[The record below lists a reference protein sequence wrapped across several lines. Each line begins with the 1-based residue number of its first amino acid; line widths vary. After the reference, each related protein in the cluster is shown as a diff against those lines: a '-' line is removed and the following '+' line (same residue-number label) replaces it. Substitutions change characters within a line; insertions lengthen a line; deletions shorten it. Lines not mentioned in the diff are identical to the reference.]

1 MTQHIKRN
9 ARRVRIQDNFRN
21 PVLENDDKGM
31 QKCVPMKEDHWL
43 TKLVGYFLYACIL
56 VSVVIGVINYL

>member
-1 MTQHIKRN
+1 MTQYIKRN
-9 ARRVRIQDNFRN
+9 ASSVQVQDNFRN

-43 TKLVGYFLYACIL
+43 TKLVGYCIYACVL
-56 VSVVIGVINYL
+56 GAVLLGLIGYL